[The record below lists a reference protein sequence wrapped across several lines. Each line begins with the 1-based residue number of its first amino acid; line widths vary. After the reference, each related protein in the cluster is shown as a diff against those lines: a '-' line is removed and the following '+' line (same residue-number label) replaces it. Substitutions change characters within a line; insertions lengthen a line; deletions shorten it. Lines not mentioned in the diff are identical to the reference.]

1 MRLLNDIREA
11 WQRLGRAGRIFVIA
25 LLVAVLLSAF
35 KKLEIVQAIAAG
47 TAFFSGIILLIR
59 LFKWTARHFIWRLRN
74 RLIVAYV
81 FIALVPI
88 LLIATLAY
96 VTAWA
101 LSGQIGVYLVTSEFD
116 RRVNFLKG
124 AATNL
129 ARVPHAQRLAA
140 VERLGVLF
148 RERIPGLEIAVID
161 GKVERFPPEA
171 EMELPPEGW
180 KEATG
185 IVTYQGDLHLWTIV
199 SNGPR
204 RVVAVAPLSNE
215 FLDGLV
221 PGLGQVSVLVLPGE
235 ERRSLRRTQG
245 RGQSGIGPALN
256 DLDLEVAWGSIV
268 PVSRW
273 ESPGNDF
280 PSLFSVRTRVSS
292 VLKILFSQKSDWD
305 NSYALLGIRVIGG
318 LFLVVEFFALLI
330 GIQLSRSITSAVHDL
345 YEGTERVMEG
355 DFTHRIAVKGRDQL
369 ATLSQ
374 SFNRMTENLE
384 QLLKVAKEKE
394 RFEAELEIA
403 RTVQKQ
409 LYPTSVPESSALR
422 LTAFYKPARSVSG
435 DYYDYQRIASDK
447 ISFTL
452 GDVAGKGISAALLMA
467 TIQSSF
473 RTEVKFYIE
482 TAKAAAANPEA
493 AIQLST
499 SAIVSS
505 LNRHLHQNTPAEKFA
520 TFFFGIFDEDSTT
533 LRYTN
538 AGHLEPILVRNGA
551 AQRLSV
557 DGMVIGAFPFARYS
571 ESSVVLER
579 GDLLVIFTDGI
590 SEPENEYSEMFG
602 EERLTDLV
610 LKNAHLPEAD
620 LIRVIV
626 EAVSKWTGSEEL
638 QDDMTLLVARR
649 L

>member
-1 MRLLNDIREA
+1 MRLLNDMIAMWR
-11 WQRLGRAGRIFVIA
+11 RLGRTGQIFLVSVLASAGLRTLDAPGF
-25 LLVAVLLSAF
+25 LQFL
-35 KKLEIVQAIAAG
+35 AG
-47 TAFFSGIILLIR
+47 TAAFVTGCLLLFR
-59 LFKWTARHFIWRLRN
+59 LFKWITRHFIWRLRN

-96 VTAWA
+96 ATAWA

-116 RRVNFLKG
+116 RRVSFLKG
-124 AATNL
+124 AAANL
-129 ARVPHAQRLAA
+129 ARTPQNQRSAT
-140 VERLGVLF
+140 VERLGALF
-148 RERIPGLEIAVID
+148 RERIPGLEIAVFD
-161 GKVERFPPEA
+161 EASQRFPAGSQLEF
-171 EMELPPEGW
+171 PPAGW
-180 KEATG
+180 KEASG
-185 IVTYQGDLHLWTIV
+185 IVLYRGDLHVWTVV
-199 SNGPR
+199 SDGPR
-204 RVVAVAPLSNE
+204 RVVALAPLSKE

-221 PGLGQVSVLVLPGE
+221 PELGHVSVLILSGE
-235 ERRSLRRTQG
+235 GRKALRRSPG
-245 RGQSGIGPALN
+245 RGPAALEPALN
-256 DLDLEVAWGSIV
+256 QLDLEVAWGSL
-268 PVSRW
+268 VSVARW
-273 ESPGNDF
+273 DAPGVEF

-305 NSYALLGIRVIGG
+305 NSYALLGIRVIGF
-318 LFLVVEFFALLI
+318 LFLIVEFFALLI
-330 GIQLSRSITSAVHDL
+330 GIQLSRSITNAVHDL

-369 ATLSQ
+369 AALSQ
-374 SFNRMTENLE
+374 SFNRMSENLE
-384 QLLKVAKEKE
+384 RLLKVAKEKE

-409 LYPTSVPESSALR
+409 LYPTTVPESASLR

-435 DYYDYQRIASDK
+435 DYYDYQRLAEDK

-473 RTEVKFYIE
+473 RTEVKFCIE
-482 TAKAAAANPEA
+482 HSKAAGGSAGTTPDV
-493 AIQLST
+493 ST

-520 TFFFGIFDEDSTT
+520 TFFFGIYDEAAST
-533 LRYTN
+533 LHYTN
-538 AGHLEPILVRNGA
+538 AGHLEPILVRGGKA
-551 AQRLSV
+551 LRLGV
-557 DGMVIGAFPFARYS
+557 DGMVIGAFPFARYG
-571 ESSVVLER
+571 ESRVELEP

-602 EERLTDLV
+602 EDRLVDLV
-610 LKNAHLPEAD
+610 LKNAHRPDAE
-620 LIRVIV
+620 LIHLIV